1 MIVAFA
7 FLLFL
12 AVVLAVVAV
21 TLSRQSAAGRALV
34 QRMKNLGRST
44 PADLPMPDVERD
56 SRYSTI
62 PWFDRLLR
70 ALNLGQRLEL
80 LLYQAGMDIRAAVLV
95 MVIGVFGLG
104 GYLLGLLF
112 FHRVMVG
119 LVTMVLFAPIP
130 YGYVRFRKTQRMNN
144 FAKEFP
150 DALDL
155 LVSALRA
162 GLSFSA
168 AMQVVS
174 EESPEPVRSEFAITV
189 EEQALGL
196 DMRETLGNLAQRV
209 DSLDLRFFVTAVLL
223 QKDSGGNLAEV
234 LTNTSHLI
242 RERFRVLGDIK
253 TFTAHGKLTG
263 IVLAMLPVGVSIFTW
278 MMAPDYFRPMIE
290 TDGGKFMLGGAV
302 FMQILGV
309 LAIRKIVQIKV

>member
-1 MIVAFA
+1 M
-7 FLLFL
+7 
-12 AVVLAVVAV
+12 
-21 TLSRQSAAGRALV
+21 R
-34 QRMKNLGRST
+34 NLGRTS
-44 PADLPMPDVERD
+44 PDDLPMPDVERD
-56 SRYSTI
+56 ARYSSM

-80 LLYQAGMDIRAAVLV
+80 LLYQAGMDVRSGVLV
-95 MVIGVFGLG
+95 LVIAVFAIG
-104 GYLLGLLF
+104 GYFVGLLF
-112 FHRVMVG
+112 FHRIMVG
-119 LVTMVLFAPIP
+119 LVSMLLIGPLP
-130 YGYVRFRKTQRMNN
+130 LGYVNFRKNQRMRA
-144 FAKEFP
+144 FAQEFP

-263 IVLAMLPVGVSIFTW
+263 MVLAMLPIGVSIFTW

-290 TDGGKFMLGGAV
+290 TDGGKFMLAGAV
-302 FMQILGV
+302 FMQVLGV
-309 LAIRKIVQIKV
+309 LVIRKVVQIKV